1 MSDDADAAVEAV
13 CDALADE
20 DCRAILRALDDPLT
34 AAEVAGECD
43 LPQTSTYRK
52 LTKLTDAGLVAER
65 TEVRTDGHHATRFVR
80 DAASVVVAFDDGGSF
95 GFSVEVVREDEPP
108 DRRLEQLWTRISEE
122 L

>member
-1 MSDDADAAVEAV
+1 MNDGGDAAVEAV

-20 DCRAILRALDDPLT
+20 DCRAILRALDEPLT
-34 AAEVAGECD
+34 AAEVASACD

-65 TEVRTDGHHATRFVR
+65 TEVRTDGHHTTRFVR
-80 DAASVVVAFDDGGSF
+80 DAASVVVAFDDGQSF

>member
-1 MSDDADAAVEAV
+1 MSDDGETAVEAV

-20 DCRAILRALDDPLT
+20 DCRAILRALDEPLT
-34 AAEVAGECD
+34 AAEVADACD

-80 DAASVVVAFDDGGSF
+80 DATSVVVAFDDGESF
-95 GFSVEVVREDEPP
+95 GFSIEVVCEDEPP
-108 DRRLEQLWTRISEE
+108 DRRLAQLWTRVSEE